1 MLEGY
6 EKLRDGVIKQ
16 VDAIPPVYDEEY
28 VKDYYLVNGI
38 FEKELSC
45 LRLGLILGQLNH
57 SVNKLLDIGYG
68 NGGFLDRASKVI
80 KGCYGY
86 DVGPAFPL
94 PSQIKPVYNNATSDY
109 YDLITLFN
117 SLEHIPDID
126 FIENLQCKYVA
137 ITVPW
142 CHYFSDG
149 WFETWKHRKP
159 NEHIWHF
166 NDESLTRFM
175 NSKGYSVLHTSN
187 VEDCLR
193 GEPLGY
199 PNYLTAIFKKG

>member
-6 EKLRDGVIKQ
+6 EKLRDGIIKQ
-16 VDAIPPVYDEEY
+16 VDATPPVYDEEY
-28 VKDYYLVNGI
+28 IGKYYLANGT
-38 FEKELSC
+38 FQEELSC

-57 SVNKLLDIGYG
+57 PINKILDVGYG
-68 NGGFLDRASKVI
+68 NGGFLSRAAKIVE
-80 KGCYGY
+80 GCYGY
-86 DVGPAFPL
+86 DIGPAYPL
-94 PSQIKPVYNNATSDY
+94 PAKIKLVHSVTNAY
-109 YDLITLFN
+109 YDLVTFFN

-126 FIENLQCKYVA
+126 FVKNLQCQHVA

-142 CHYFSDG
+142 CHYFSDD
-149 WFETWKHRKP
+149 WFKDWKHRKP

-175 NSKGYSVLHTSN
+175 SSQGYGVLHTSN
-187 VEDCLR
+187 AEDCLR

-199 PNYLTAIFKKG
+199 PNYLTAIFKKN